1 MILTDREIK
10 IAVQRGLIK
19 IEPEPD
25 YDTALSSTAID
36 LTLDSNISVFK
47 DPTAGVEKIL
57 DPSQNTASG
66 IIREITNSH
75 TIPDDGFLL
84 QPKRLMLAWTKEFVG
99 LDVGTRIAARV
110 EGKSSLARLGLGV
123 HVTAPTIH
131 AGFKGQIQLEMVNH
145 GSVPIRLK
153 PGMRICQLIFETTLG
168 TPERGY
174 QGQFSGQTAVS
185 NGKARP
191 KKRRKAA

>member
-1 MILTDREIK
+1 
-10 IAVQRGLIK
+10 LIK

-36 LTLDSNISVFK
+36 LTLDSNISIFK
-47 DPTAGVEKIL
+47 DSTAGVEKIL

-75 TIPDDGFLL
+75 TIPGDGFLL
-84 QPKRLMLAWTKEFVG
+84 HPKRLMLAWTREFVG

-145 GSVPIRLK
+145 GGAPIRLK
-153 PGMRICQLIFETTLG
+153 TGMRICQLIFETTLG

-174 QGQFSGQTAVS
+174 QGQFSGQTAT
-185 NGKARP
+185 GKGKVNS